1 LWYNLQEMHRPFF
14 VVLLVLLHHEA
25 SYSAAA
31 AVASGGCHRRCGG
44 ATPVPYPFGFSAGC
58 PIVLSCDV
66 NTSTPILP
74 SIGGDNGTSY
84 RVLAFNSTAS
94 TFVLSLPSLCNRSV
108 PDARRTLSG
117 ANYGVTSRTG
127 LFLRGGCRETAYSTC
142 AVPAAVMSSLLRT
155 AQCGDNETTSAAGA
169 VACVASNSPN
179 ATSAG
184 GFLQWDKSDNTTCDD
199 LLSSALFAETVEGTS
214 SLEYGV
220 AELGWWVN
228 GTCGAGASEPCAANA
243 TCTDV
248 RTPSGTEGHRCAC
261 VAGMDGDGFSAGDG
275 CHPILKAKGELC

>member
-1 LWYNLQEMHRPFF
+1 
-14 VVLLVLLHHEA
+14 
-25 SYSAAA
+25 
-31 AVASGGCHRRCGG
+31 
-44 ATPVPYPFGFSAGC
+44 
-58 PIVLSCDV
+58 
-66 NTSTPILP
+66 
-74 SIGGDNGTSY
+74 
-84 RVLAFNSTAS
+84 
-94 TFVLSLPSLCNRSV
+94 
-108 PDARRTLSG
+108 
-117 ANYGVTSRTG
+117 
-127 LFLRGGCRETAYSTC
+127 
-142 AVPAAVMSSLLRT
+142 MSSLLRT

-275 CHPILKAKGELC
+275 CFKGESSIVSQCFQTFVVGPAAPVRHVSCTHKSFPTVNHARLSQSIGSHLATFLKEF